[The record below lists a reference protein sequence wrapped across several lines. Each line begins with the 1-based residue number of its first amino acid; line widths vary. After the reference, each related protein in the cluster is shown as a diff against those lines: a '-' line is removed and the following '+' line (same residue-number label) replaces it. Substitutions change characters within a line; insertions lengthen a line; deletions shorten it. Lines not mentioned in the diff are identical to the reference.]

1 MKFRLTIFWNGAPRP
16 MEEQMETASGGVG
29 TQFIMQGRQK
39 AVERRISP
47 HEATNTIDVPQ
58 VSLMNAQNFEVIGP
72 PEVTLLRPSSRL
84 LRWTCLYRATLLQD
98 DIRVDKFPH
107 DDHELCLKLGVL
119 AQRQP
124 GGKFDRSKWALG
136 LATEADSQRSIR
148 IPHGLL
154 VDHVQV
160 PGFSFDKDKGLEF
173 KLAPLSFGPKA
184 LSVQDQD
191 HCLEVRLKVRRD
203 SGYYDKNIMPLL
215 CSINIVAISVLCL
228 DASNFFQ
235 RGLMML
241 NIAFVQMGMRM
252 TLDSRL
258 PSVGYQ
264 IKMQLIL
271 NRFFY
276 SLMFMV
282 LESSFLYTLHD
293 RGVPIQHIRIIDFTV
308 GIVLLLNTAYL
319 SYIYYKD
326 V

>member
-1 MKFRLTIFWNGAPRP
+1 L
-16 MEEQMETASGGVG
+16 
-29 TQFIMQGRQK
+29 QK
-39 AVERRISP
+39 LV
-47 HEATNTIDVPQ
+47 
-58 VSLMNAQNFEVIGP
+58 
-72 PEVTLLRPSSRL
+72 
-84 LRWTCLYRATLLQD
+84 D
-98 DIRVDKFPH
+98 DFRVDKFPH
-107 DDHELCLKLGVL
+107 DEHEISLKLGIL
-119 AQRQP
+119 AQRQA
-124 GGKFDRSKWALG
+124 GGKFDRSKWALS

-154 VDHVQV
+154 VDHVKV
-160 PGFSFDKDKGLEF
+160 PGFSYDSDRGLTFE
-173 KLAPLSFGPKA
+173 LSPLSFGPKA
-184 LSVQDQD
+184 FGTQEQD
-191 HCLEVRLKVRRD
+191 HCLEVKLKIRRD

-293 RGVPIQHIRIIDFTV
+293 RGVAISHIRIIDLTV
-308 GIVLLLNTAYL
+308 AIILMLNTVYL
-319 SYIYYKD
+319 SYLYYKD
-326 V
+326 A